1 MTKMRYGLAPVV
13 NAMSFI
19 WVKDLIVLSGICC
32 PLLMMHSPHFC
43 ARRLT
48 SGQKIDRP
56 IKALYPALP
65 SAPLPPLPP
74 KWRGAELGVC
84 HVSQEAWLRDVSV
97 DVSGCALTAN
107 SLSRVRTL
115 ICGRG
120 LIDWALHLMTQMHS
134 GRPDFLSPLPLPSV
148 SVFPRLFKHAPLYW
162 FCSPSFSSPIRPCHL
177 HPGGSAEPDRIH
189 YLVSRSWGLSERTW
203 VILAQKKACWFLLVL
218 LLPIV
223 LLTWLFFSLSL
234 SPCWTPSLFQ
244 PLLWWSRQPS
254 YWSDC
259 SGSYHPLMYYLY
271 WMPYF
276 SFMLLH

>member
-65 SAPLPPLPP
+65 SGPPP

-134 GRPDFLSPLPLPSV
+134 GCPDYLSRLPLPSV
-148 SVFPRLFKHAPLYW
+148 SVF
-162 FCSPSFSSPIRPCHL
+162 SPSLPTCSTFTGFVLLPFH
-177 HPGGSAEPDRIH
+177 HPSA
-189 YLVSRSWGLSERTW
+189 LSFTSWGNCRTR
-203 VILAQKKACWFLLVL
+203 
-218 LLPIV
+218 PH
-223 LLTWLFFSLSL
+223 
-234 SPCWTPSLFQ
+234 SLF
-244 PLLWWSRQPS
+244 
-254 YWSDC
+254 
-259 SGSYHPLMYYLY
+259 G
-271 WMPYF
+271 
-276 SFMLLH
+276 

>member
-148 SVFPRLFKHAPLYW
+148 SVF
-162 FCSPSFSSPIRPCHL
+162 SPSLQTFS
-177 HPGGSAEPDRIH
+177 
-189 YLVSRSWGLSERTW
+189 T
-203 VILAQKKACWFLLVL
+203 LLVL
-218 LLPIV
+218 
-223 LLTWLFFSLSL
+223 FSLLFITHSAL
-234 SPCWTPSLFQ
+234 SFASWGICRTRPHSLF
-244 PLLWWSRQPS
+244 
-254 YWSDC
+254 
-259 SGSYHPLMYYLY
+259 G
-271 WMPYF
+271 
-276 SFMLLH
+276 